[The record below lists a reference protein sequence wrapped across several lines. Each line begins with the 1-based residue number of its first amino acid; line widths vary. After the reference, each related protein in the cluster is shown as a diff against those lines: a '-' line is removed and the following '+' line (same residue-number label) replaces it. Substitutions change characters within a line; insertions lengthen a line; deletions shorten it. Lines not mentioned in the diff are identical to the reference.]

1 MSPAQARVF
10 PLPLVGRQGELAR
23 LREALNEAAAKRG
36 GTVLLCG
43 EGGIGKSRLAQATL
57 EEAAARGWT
66 TVVGRAYVVETGV
79 PYALFADALV
89 PLLRGLDAGARQVLT
104 RGGDAEL
111 ARLFPALHPG
121 GAAPTPA
128 DGNGAELKARLL
140 WACAQLLTRLA
151 ARQPVLLVL
160 ENLHWA
166 DASSLELLHFIARH
180 AAGERL
186 LLLCTY
192 IDAAAEHDAP
202 LRATERS
209 LASLGAAV
217 VHRLAPLS
225 RDDTAALLQ
234 TAFGADPEAVRD
246 FTTLLYGWT
255 RGNPFFIE
263 EILKALVES
272 GRLYERE
279 GRWLGWEVD
288 ALELPRSVRDAVLA
302 RLDRLPPAAR
312 EVANV
317 AAVLG
322 THTGYDVLRAVSA
335 LSDAE
340 LLTALDELR
349 GQQVLVERDDAHE
362 AVYDFAHP
370 MLQEV
375 LYAELGK
382 ARARRLH
389 ALVAEALESHFGA
402 RAQEHAGELAFHFAR
417 AEPRV
422 AGPKAVRYL
431 AAAGQAALA
440 TYANR
445 EAAGYLQTALDQ
457 VERLPEPTGLPSVAA
472 LSDDLARARQRLGET
487 DPARLL
493 LERARARA
501 ERDGDLPHV
510 AALARRLGLL
520 EFWCGNFADALRHY
534 ETGVAAAQAAG
545 ARDTL
550 ARLRLTQGSLLL
562 ALGHRDEARLR
573 VEEALQMAEA
583 AGDAALLARVHR
595 ALLLLHAWT
604 GPPERGREHGRRAA
618 ALAAASG
625 QRAVEWSVHWGLAML
640 EGLTGNA
647 HAAAHHLAESERI
660 ADELRSPLLRLWSA
674 EVAIE
679 YRSGVGD
686 FAASLAVG
694 EPAIASARAFGLRT
708 LLPRLLVWTGNVYL
722 QRGDEERA
730 RALLTEA
737 WELSRA
743 GDARRQPLDVH
754 TVVPAYTGMA
764 LLYNLTHEHARAR
777 EM

>member
-1 MSPAQARVF
+1 
-10 PLPLVGRQGELAR
+10 
-23 LREALNEAAAKRG
+23 
-36 GTVLLCG
+36 
-43 EGGIGKSRLAQATL
+43 
-57 EEAAARGWT
+57 
-66 TVVGRAYVVETGV
+66 
-79 PYALFADALV
+79 
-89 PLLRGLDAGARQVLT
+89 
-104 RGGDAEL
+104 
-111 ARLFPALHPG
+111 
-121 GAAPTPA
+121 
-128 DGNGAELKARLL
+128 
-140 WACAQLLTRLA
+140 
-151 ARQPVLLVL
+151 
-160 ENLHWA
+160 
-166 DASSLELLHFIARH
+166 
-180 AAGERL
+180 
-186 LLLCTY
+186 
-192 IDAAAEHDAP
+192 
-202 LRATERS
+202 
-209 LASLGAAV
+209 
-217 VHRLAPLS
+217 
-225 RDDTAALLQ
+225 
-234 TAFGADPEAVRD
+234 
-246 FTTLLYGWT
+246 
-255 RGNPFFIE
+255 
-263 EILKALVES
+263 
-272 GRLYERE
+272 
-279 GRWLGWEVD
+279 
-288 ALELPRSVRDAVLA
+288 
-302 RLDRLPPAAR
+302 
-312 EVANV
+312 
-317 AAVLG
+317 
-322 THTGYDVLRAVSA
+322 
-335 LSDAE
+335 
-340 LLTALDELR
+340 
-349 GQQVLVERDDAHE
+349 
-362 AVYDFAHP
+362 
-370 MLQEV
+370 
-375 LYAELGK
+375 
-382 ARARRLH
+382 
-389 ALVAEALESHFGA
+389 
-402 RAQEHAGELAFHFAR
+402 
-417 AEPRV
+417 
-422 AGPKAVRYL
+422 VRYL

-440 TYANR
+440 KYANR
-445 EAAGYLQTALDQ
+445 EAAGYLQAALDQ
-457 VERLPEPTGLPSVAA
+457 VERLPEPTGLPSVAS
-472 LSDDLARARQRLGET
+472 LCDDLARARQRLGET

-573 VEEALQMAEA
+573 VEEALHIAEA

-604 GPPERGREHGRRAA
+604 GPPEQGREHGRRAA

-686 FAASLAVG
+686 FAASLAVA

-777 EM
+777 EMGEAGLAVADRTGFVAWSVYRLLPALIEATLYLGDLDASVTYAARLRRDSSTLGHPLGLAWANAADALIEFRRGREAEAAPRLQAAVAQLEAVPYPFDAARLRRMAALALVSAGDVDGAARELRLAHDVFARLGAERELAGTRERLRELGVRPPARGTSTGVAGLTGRELDIARLVGERRSNKEIGAALRISPRTVSTHLSNIFAKLDVGSRGELVDRLRAERVLEG